1 MVEEA
6 GSGVAERESVN
17 EYREKMM
24 SKAIARVCTL
34 SREEYKKKVRAT
46 CDFIIFTVG
55 RMSRLD
61 CFSDQGPKWSMDGMK
76 GTCS

>member
-24 SKAIARVCTL
+24 SKAITRVCNLT
-34 SREEYKKKVRAT
+34 REEYEKKVSVT
-46 CDFIIFTVG
+46 YH
-55 RMSRLD
+55 
-61 CFSDQGPKWSMDGMK
+61 FSPTITSKID
-76 GTCS
+76 